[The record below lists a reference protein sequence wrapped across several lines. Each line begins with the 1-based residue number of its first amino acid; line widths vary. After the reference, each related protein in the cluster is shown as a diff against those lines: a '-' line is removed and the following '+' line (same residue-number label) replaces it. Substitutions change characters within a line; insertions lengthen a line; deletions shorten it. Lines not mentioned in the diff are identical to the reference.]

1 MTSSTLGT
9 ALIAGASWAIG
20 AVYAGRL
27 PRVGCDLMRV
37 ARSEAP
43 PKELA
48 ESLHSETG
56 RRVTPVVADLA
67 VCADL
72 GKVEAILQGDAAI
85 TVLVNNARTGSVRAL
100 LDEDVKKMSRMIAI
114 VVDAAL
120 AGLDQGELVTIRSLH
135 GGDEWTRFEDAR
147 QAISSQFGN
156 SMPAP
161 RYGIPASK

>member
-1 MTSSTLGT
+1 M
-9 ALIAGASWAIG
+9 
-20 AVYAGRL
+20 
-27 PRVGCDLMRV
+27 
-37 ARSEAP
+37 
-43 PKELA
+43 
-48 ESLHSETG
+48 
-56 RRVTPVVADLA
+56 VADLA

-100 LDEDVKKMSRMIAI
+100 LDEDVEKMSRMIAI

-135 GGDEWTRFEDAR
+135 GGDEWARFEDAR